1 MPRLRRYNFY
11 HADGNGRDSFISHAS
26 AHQNENFNYVPK
38 APEMAGNT
46 QPGMSCG
53 LPGHYSE
60 EAPEAATAQVVGYT
74 GHFPGDRYAIGTT
87 FQHSSQELMQTFRAH
102 QAAGGPPP
110 LPPAFPDCYPRPVNK
125 PTSVE
130 YQQSLAKQK
139 QRLAVPSHRIPGYG
153 GYPTGHQHVS
163 GFTFGAIC
171 AADGTPNTQGAVI
184 GEGAPGLGRPETISV
199 VHPNLQPG
207 AAPITN
213 ERFTKAGYTGH
224 LPGRAR
230 LAHRTWP
237 PPLPPPPCRS
247 RLGLHR
253 CRLEPFHP
261 TCTRIARPSSPSSP
275 PLSWAPT
282 SADQHIPAYPPPPDP
297 TPTPTPHATGKF
309 SSNFGKQFSMAAKE
323 MLLTNGQPGS
333 EGSPYSGGVSDP
345 NNPYNADVTA
355 KLQYPAGH
363 VGRPAKCVNYVAG
376 YTGFRPQTT
385 PFETIPGGK
394 LLPFYQAQRA

>member
-237 PPLPPPPCRS
+237 PPLPPPPCRPS
-247 RLGLHR
+247 RCGSLSARAAPLPPGALSSHMYTHRTPQLSLLPASFLGAHQRRPAHTSLPSPTRPH
-253 CRLEPFHP
+253 PHPHP
-261 TCTRIARPSSPSSP
+261 TRHRQILLQLWQAI
-275 PLSWAPT
+275 LHGGQG
-282 SADQHIPAYPPPPDP
+282 D
-297 TPTPTPHATGKF
+297 
-309 SSNFGKQFSMAAKE
+309 AA
-323 MLLTNGQPGS
+323 
-333 EGSPYSGGVSDP
+333 
-345 NNPYNADVTA
+345 
-355 KLQYPAGH
+355 H
-363 VGRPAKCVNYVAG
+363 
-376 YTGFRPQTT
+376 
-385 PFETIPGGK
+385 
-394 LLPFYQAQRA
+394 QRAARLRG

>member
-1 MPRLRRYNFY
+1 MVKLTYNFY

-130 YQQSLAKQK
+130 YHQSLAKQK
-139 QRLAVPSHRIPGYG
+139 QREAVPSHRIPGYG

-184 GEGAPGLGRPETISV
+184 GEGAPGLGRPESISV

-224 LPGRAR
+224 LPGR
-230 LAHRTWP
+230 
-237 PPLPPPPCRS
+237 
-247 RLGLHR
+247 
-253 CRLEPFHP
+253 
-261 TCTRIARPSSPSSP
+261 
-275 PLSWAPT
+275 
-282 SADQHIPAYPPPPDP
+282 
-297 TPTPTPHATGKF
+297 KF

-323 MLLTNGQPGS
+323 MLLTNGQPGA